1 MRAINVLLLRHRH
14 SLILPGE
21 SGIERMQLQFCHDES
36 LPRAQLDAFR
46 KCIFPL
52 VTWKMFLLDNHKI
65 AQATWRYL
73 AVLKVEFQGEIITKK
88 ESHFSEE
95 SVHCK
100 LQNCGLSK
108 KKKEKKEKT
117 DQASIWHWISCDCS
131 QRDLMGYPDGI
142 QLSRWLVSGALRCMP
157 WIHTT
162 LFCAYTVSDARGVRC
177 GEIANRMP
185 CRVRVPPAERVDSI
199 RVIYCFSVV
208 RLLR

>member
-108 KKKEKKEKT
+108 KKEKKGKRKKEKKRSGINLALNILWLFST
-117 DQASIWHWISCDCS
+117 RFNGISGWNSIKQMIGFRSITLH
-131 QRDLMGYPDGI
+131 
-142 QLSRWLVSGALRCMP
+142 ALDTYYIILCLYGE
-157 WIHTT
+157 W
-162 LFCAYTVSDARGVRC
+162 CARR
-177 GEIANRMP
+177 
-185 CRVRVPPAERVDSI
+185 
-199 RVIYCFSVV
+199 
-208 RLLR
+208 